1 MSSSPSS
8 SSSSPVVEASSPA
21 RAAFRDVPVV
31 VDVLL
36 GTGAMPLGQLVALTP
51 GVVVRL
57 EQAAGADLVVSATG
71 VSLALS
77 EVVIIE
83 DSVAARV
90 THLLTASG
98 DVAA

>member
-8 SSSSPVVEASSPA
+8 SSSSLVVEASMAA
-21 RAAFRDVPVV
+21 RGPFRDVPVV
-31 VDVLL
+31 VEVLL
-36 GTGAMPLGQLVALTP
+36 GTGSMPLGQLVALTP

-57 EQAAGADLVVSATG
+57 EQSAGADLVVSATG

-83 DSVAARV
+83 DSVATRV
-90 THLLTASG
+90 THLLTPSG